1 MCAEWKETGGTHV
14 CLKRIM
20 SINIKHLEHF
30 PSFLQEDLTGS
41 TNSLQTQLVLTALLT
56 CCPWLFNQFLK
67 TKRNTPLVTLERQII
82 YYTLFNIQILFSPQF
97 SSSLLFITF
106 SEWCLQTPH
115 WTKILLANICCSVT
129 PLLNGLHISALF
141 HAHFWSITSFSLP
154 NHYSQSYIF
163 YKSRS

>member
-20 SINIKHLEHF
+20 SINIKYLEHF

-82 YYTLFNIQILFSPQF
+82 YYTLLNIQILFPPQF
-97 SSSLLFITF
+97 SSFLPFIQNDVSKHHTEQRLF
-106 SEWCLQTPH
+106 LQ
-115 WTKILLANICCSVT
+115 ISVAVT

-141 HAHFWSITSFSLP
+141 YTHFWSITSFSLP